1 MRKMKILIFALCA
14 LAGLA
19 FAQASPDA
27 HFYFVQITDTHF
39 GMPDSPVRA
48 TKAVNE
54 INNLPMKIECVVV
67 TGDITNDGMQNEN
80 ETTAALQALTPLK
93 MPVHYLPGNHD
104 ITGEPAVEVF
114 KQRFGPLASKAEYQG
129 VVFLMLYTEPLI
141 GAAAVPGYDPLSW
154 LEQELKA
161 AGDKPV
167 IIFHHGAAV
176 EDFYANALHTYWPEA
191 SRARW
196 EKLVTAPNVKGVIAG
211 HFHRA
216 ELHWIGNTPVYVG
229 SPLSSTFGR
238 EATYRVYEYQ
248 NGRIGYR
255 TQYPK

>member
-1 MRKMKILIFALCA
+1 MFLLLLACMT

-19 FAQASPDA
+19 QTPDT

-39 GMPDSPVRA
+39 GLPDSPARA
-48 TKAVNE
+48 AKAVNE

-67 TGDITNDGMQNEN
+67 TGDITNDGMQHDN
-80 ETTAALQALTPLK
+80 ETASALQAMAPLK

-104 ITGEPAVEVF
+104 IAGGDQFQPSLEAY
-114 KQRFGPLASKAEYQG
+114 RLHFGPLASKAEYQG
-129 VVFLMLYTEPLI
+129 VVFLILYTEPLI
-141 GAAAVPGYDPLSW
+141 GAAAVPDYDPLDW
-154 LEQELKA
+154 LEKELKA

-176 EDFYANALHTYWPEA
+176 EDFYSNALHTYWPA
-191 SRARW
+191 ATRTRW

-216 ELHWIGNTPVYVG
+216 ELHWIGATPVYVG

-238 EATYRVYEYQ
+238 EATYRIYEYR
-248 NGRIGYR
+248 NGKIGYI
-255 TQYPK
+255 TQYLK